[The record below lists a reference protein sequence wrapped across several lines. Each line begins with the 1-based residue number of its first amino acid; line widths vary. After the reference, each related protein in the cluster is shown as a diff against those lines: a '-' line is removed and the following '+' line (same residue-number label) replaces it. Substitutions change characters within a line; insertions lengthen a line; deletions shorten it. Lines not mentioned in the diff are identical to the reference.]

1 MGEEYGLNVH
11 AIAKNS
17 PPLPRRASSRV
28 TRWRKITRSFL
39 ILPLDSI
46 NSTKARNVVSPVRLT
61 SA

>member
-1 MGEEYGLNVH
+1 MGEEYGLNMH

-39 ILPLDSI
+39 ILIPLIRSI
-46 NSTKARNVVSPVRLT
+46 QRRRATLCHLLD
-61 SA
+61 